1 MKNSSPESEPE
12 QKSTC
17 YIVPEEWNGKRLDLF
32 LAHLDQNHSRSHI
45 QRLITKQL
53 VKINKRAPKASHL
66 IKTGENIFVEESTEP
81 LFPSPE
87 DTLPVNIIYEDDEI
101 LVVNKPA
108 NMTVHPVDME
118 STGTLV
124 QALLFHSM
132 RIAEVVYDANS
143 IVSRMRPG
151 IVHRLDKNT
160 TGLIVIA
167 KTTDALYNLSDQFK
181 NHTVKKE
188 YAALVMGMVS
198 DSTTIHTNIGRK
210 PNRQN
215 MMGVPIKDEY
225 GRDAITHFEPTSAL
239 FSKEAEQ
246 DLTLL
251 KCRIETGRTHQIRV
265 HCKYFG
271 HPIIGDP
278 LYCTIPTQKISKL
291 LGAKRQML
299 HAQFLELTHPR
310 TGERCSF
317 KAPLPED
324 MLAILTKLQA
334 PDSLVSRG

>member
-1 MKNSSPESEPE
+1 MSNELE
-12 QKSTC
+12 QRSTC
-17 YIVPEEWNGKRLDLF
+17 YVVPEEWNGKRLDQF
-32 LAHLDQNHSRSHI
+32 LAHLDQSHSRSHI

-53 VKINKRAPKASHL
+53 VKINSVPPKASHL
-66 IKTGENIFVEESTEP
+66 IKTGENIYVEKIDEQ
-81 LFPSPE
+81 LFPKPDE
-87 DTLPVNIIYEDDEI
+87 KLKVDIVYEDEDI

-118 STGTLV
+118 TTGTLV

-132 RIAEVVYDANS
+132 RLAEVVYDANS

-167 KTTDALYNLSDQFK
+167 KNKEALYNLSDQFK
-181 NHTVKKE
+181 NHTVVKE
-188 YAALVMGMVS
+188 YAALVMGLVS

-215 MMGVPIKDEY
+215 VMGVPPKGDY
-225 GRDAITHFEPTSAL
+225 GREAITHFEPISS
-239 FSKEAEQ
+239 FFFKESEQ

-278 LYCTIPTQKISKL
+278 LYSTVPTQRISKL
-291 LGAKRQML
+291 LGAGRQML
-299 HAQFLELTHPR
+299 HAQYLQLTHPR
-310 TGERCSF
+310 TGERMSF
-317 KAPLPED
+317 EAPLPED
-324 MLAILTKLQA
+324 LKAVLTKLQA
-334 PDSLVSRG
+334 PDSLIIRG